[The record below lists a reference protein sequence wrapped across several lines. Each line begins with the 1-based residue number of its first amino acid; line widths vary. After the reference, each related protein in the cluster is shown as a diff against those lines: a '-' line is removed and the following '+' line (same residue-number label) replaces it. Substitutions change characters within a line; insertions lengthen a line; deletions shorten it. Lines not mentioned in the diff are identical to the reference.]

1 MDIRPE
7 ICYYENDKSVHP
19 QGEALMENRVTLK
32 MIREAAAAL
41 YGITEITPIV
51 TSTRLGKNLFIKSE
65 NLQKTGSFKIRGA
78 YNKLRMLSPEEA
90 ARGVIACSAGNHAQG
105 VALSATRL
113 GMKSVICMPEG
124 APILKVEAT
133 RGYGAEVVLVPG
145 IYDDAA
151 AEAERLAKSEG
162 YTFAH
167 PFNDPYVIA
176 GQGTIALEILDQ
188 VPDVEQIVVPIGGG
202 GLISGIAVAAKSL
215 HPNIKVIG
223 VQAATVPS
231 MFVSRRNGEITTV
244 KDGPTIA
251 DGIHVL
257 TPGSLTFDL
266 VEQFVDD
273 IVTVSEDEIAAAI
286 VALLEGPKTV
296 AEGAGATSVAA
307 YIFDRI
313 DTSLKTVAVV
323 SGGNVDIT
331 TLSRIITKGMQKTG
345 RIVQITTKLTDKAG
359 NLAQL
364 LTCVAENGANVLDI
378 AHEREDAK
386 TEVNSCVVTMT
397 LETRDPEHVRK
408 LRADLVRH
416 GYRLLD

>member
-1 MDIRPE
+1 MD
-7 ICYYENDKSVHP
+7 NS
-19 QGEALMENRVTLK
+19 VTLK
-32 MIREAAAAL
+32 MIQEAREAL
-41 YGITEITPIV
+41 KGIAEVTPIV

-78 YNKLRMLSPEEA
+78 YNKIRMLSPEEA
-90 ARGVIACSAGNHAQG
+90 KRGVIACSAGNHAQG

-113 GMKSVICMPEG
+113 GIRSVICMPEG

-151 AEAERLAKSEG
+151 REAKRLADEEG
-162 YTFAH
+162 FTFAH

-176 GQGTIALEILDQ
+176 GQGTIGLEILEQ

-202 GLISGIAVAAKSL
+202 GLISGVAAAVKSMR
-215 HPNIKVIG
+215 PNVKIIG

-231 MFVSRRNGEITTV
+231 MFVSMRSGEIITV
-244 KDGPTIA
+244 RDGATIA

-257 TPGSLTFDL
+257 TPGDLTFRMVKDY
-266 VEQFVDD
+266 VDD

-307 YIFDRI
+307 YLFNRV
-313 DTSLKTVAVV
+313 DTSLNTVALV

-345 RIVQITTKLTDKAG
+345 RIVRLTTKLIDKAG

-364 LTCVAENGANVLDI
+364 VACVAECGANILDI
-378 AHEREDAK
+378 EHEREDAK

-397 LETRDPEHVRK
+397 LETRDEAHIRK
-408 LRADLVRH
+408 IRESLVSH
-416 GYRLLD
+416 GYRLIE

>member
-1 MDIRPE
+1 M
-7 ICYYENDKSVHP
+7 DKS
-19 QGEALMENRVTLK
+19 VTLK
-32 MIREAAAAL
+32 MIQEAREAL
-41 YGITEITPIV
+41 KGIAEVTPIV

-78 YNKLRMLSPEEA
+78 YNKIRMLSPEEA
-90 ARGVIACSAGNHAQG
+90 NRGVIACSAGNHAQG

-113 GMKSVICMPEG
+113 GIRSVICMPEG

-151 AEAERLAKSEG
+151 REAKRLSEEQG
-162 YTFAH
+162 FTFAH

-176 GQGTIALEILDQ
+176 GQGTIGLEILEQ
-188 VPDVEQIVVPIGGG
+188 VPDVEQVVVPIGGG
-202 GLISGIAVAAKSL
+202 GLISGVAAAVKL
-215 HPNIKVIG
+215 MRPNVKVIG
-223 VQAATVPS
+223 VQAAAVPS
-231 MFVSRRNGEITTV
+231 MFVSLRSGEITTV
-244 KDGPTIA
+244 RDGATIA

-257 TPGSLTFDL
+257 TPGDLTFRL
-266 VEQFVDD
+266 VQEYVDD

-286 VALLEGPKTV
+286 VALLEGRKTL

-307 YIFDRI
+307 YLFGKV
-313 DTSLKTVAVV
+313 DTSLKTAVIV

-331 TLSRIITKGMQKTG
+331 TLSRIITKGLQKTG
-345 RIVQITTKLTDKAG
+345 RIVQIKTKLTDKAG

-364 LTCVAENGANVLDI
+364 LACVAETGANVLDI
-378 AHEREDAK
+378 SHEREDAK

-397 LETRDPEHVRK
+397 LETRDQAHVLEIRK
-408 LRADLVRH
+408 AMLDR
-416 GYRLLD
+416 GYHLLD

>member
-1 MDIRPE
+1 MRTDV
-7 ICYYENDKSVHP
+7 N
-19 QGEALMENRVTLK
+19 LN
-32 MIREAAAAL
+32 MIREAKEAL
-41 YGITEITPIV
+41 RDVAELTPIV
-51 TSTRLGKNLFIKSE
+51 TSTRLGKNLLIKSE

-78 YNKLRMLSPEEA
+78 YNRIRNLSPEEA

-113 GMKSVICMPEG
+113 GIRSVICMPEG

-145 IYDDAA
+145 VYDDAA
-151 AEAERLAKSEG
+151 REAERLSREKG

-176 GQGTIALEILDQ
+176 GQGTIGLEILEQ

-202 GLISGIAVAAKSL
+202 GLISGVAVAVKSMR
-215 HPNIKVIG
+215 PNVKVIG

-231 MFVSRRNGEITTV
+231 MLVSHRSGELTTV

-257 TPGSLTFDL
+257 TPGELTFSL
-266 VEQFVDD
+266 VEDYVDD
-273 IVTVSEDEIAAAI
+273 IVTVTEDEIAAAI

-307 YIFDRI
+307 YIFGRI

-345 RIVQITTKLTDKAG
+345 RIVQFTTKLTDRAG
-359 NLAQL
+359 NLVQL
-364 LTCVAENGANVLDI
+364 LTCIADNGANVLDI
-378 AHEREDAK
+378 EHEREDAK

-397 LETRDPEHVRK
+397 LETRDNAHVKTIRDDL
-408 LRADLVRH
+408 LRR
-416 GYRLLD
+416 GYRLLE

>member
-1 MDIRPE
+1 MD
-7 ICYYENDKSVHP
+7 NS
-19 QGEALMENRVTLK
+19 VTLK
-32 MIREAAAAL
+32 MIQEAREAL
-41 YGITEITPIV
+41 KGIAEVTPIV

-78 YNKLRMLSPEEA
+78 YNKIRMLSPEEA
-90 ARGVIACSAGNHAQG
+90 KRGVIACSAGNHAQG

-113 GMKSVICMPEG
+113 GIRSVICMPER

-151 AEAERLAKSEG
+151 REAKRLADEEG
-162 YTFAH
+162 FTFAH

-176 GQGTIALEILDQ
+176 GQGTIGLEILEQ

-202 GLISGIAVAAKSL
+202 GLISGVAAAVKSMR
-215 HPNIKVIG
+215 PNVKVIG

-231 MFVSRRNGEITTV
+231 MFVSLRSGEITTV
-244 KDGPTIA
+244 RDGATIA

-257 TPGSLTFDL
+257 TPGDLTFRMVKDY
-266 VEQFVDD
+266 VDD

-307 YIFDRI
+307 YLFNRV
-313 DTSLKTVAVV
+313 DTSLNTVALV

-345 RIVQITTKLTDKAG
+345 RIVRLTTKLIDKAG

-364 LTCVAENGANVLDI
+364 VACVAECGANILDI
-378 AHEREDAK
+378 EHEREDAK

-397 LETRDPEHVRK
+397 LETRDEAHIRK
-408 LRADLVRH
+408 IRESLVSH
-416 GYRLLD
+416 GYRLIE

>member
-1 MDIRPE
+1 MD
-7 ICYYENDKSVHP
+7 NS
-19 QGEALMENRVTLK
+19 VTLK
-32 MIREAAAAL
+32 MIQEAREAL
-41 YGITEITPIV
+41 KGIAEVTPIV

-78 YNKLRMLSPEEA
+78 YNKIRMLSPEEA
-90 ARGVIACSAGNHAQG
+90 KRGVIACSAVNHAQG
-105 VALSATRL
+105 AALSATRL
-113 GMKSVICMPEG
+113 GIRSVICMPEG

-151 AEAERLAKSEG
+151 REAKRLADEEG
-162 YTFAH
+162 FTFAH

-176 GQGTIALEILDQ
+176 GQGTIGLEILEQ

-202 GLISGIAVAAKSL
+202 GLISGVAAAVKSMR
-215 HPNIKVIG
+215 PNVKVIG

-231 MFVSRRNGEITTV
+231 MFVSMRSGEIITV
-244 KDGPTIA
+244 RDGATIA

-257 TPGSLTFDL
+257 TPGDLTFRMVKDY
-266 VEQFVDD
+266 VDD

-307 YIFDRI
+307 YLFNRV
-313 DTSLKTVAVV
+313 DTSLNTVALV

-345 RIVQITTKLTDKAG
+345 RIVRLTTKLIDKAG

-364 LTCVAENGANVLDI
+364 VACVAECGANILDI
-378 AHEREDAK
+378 EHEREDAK

-397 LETRDPEHVRK
+397 LETRDEAHIRK
-408 LRADLVRH
+408 IRESLVSH
-416 GYRLLD
+416 GYRLIE

>member
-1 MDIRPE
+1 MD
-7 ICYYENDKSVHP
+7 NS
-19 QGEALMENRVTLK
+19 VTLK
-32 MIREAAAAL
+32 MIQEAREAL
-41 YGITEITPIV
+41 KGIAEVTPIV

-78 YNKLRMLSPEEA
+78 YNKIRMLSPEEA
-90 ARGVIACSAGNHAQG
+90 KRGVIACSAGNHAQG

-113 GMKSVICMPEG
+113 GIRSVICMPEG

-151 AEAERLAKSEG
+151 REAKRLADEEG
-162 YTFAH
+162 FTFAH

-176 GQGTIALEILDQ
+176 GQGTIGLEILEQ

-202 GLISGIAVAAKSL
+202 GLISGVAAAVKPMR
-215 HPNIKVIG
+215 PNVKVIG

-231 MFVSRRNGEITTV
+231 MFVSMRSGEIITV
-244 KDGPTIA
+244 RDGATIA

-257 TPGSLTFDL
+257 TPGDLTFRMVKDY
-266 VEQFVDD
+266 VDD

-307 YIFDRI
+307 YLFNRV
-313 DTSLKTVAVV
+313 DTSLNTVALV

-345 RIVQITTKLTDKAG
+345 RIVRLTTKLIDKAG

-364 LTCVAENGANVLDI
+364 VACVAECGANILDI
-378 AHEREDAK
+378 EHEREDAK

-397 LETRDPEHVRK
+397 LETRDEAHIRK
-408 LRADLVRH
+408 IRESLVSH
-416 GYRLLD
+416 GYRLIE

>member
-1 MDIRPE
+1 M
-7 ICYYENDKSVHP
+7 ENKVTLEMIQDAR
-19 QGEALMENRVTLK
+19 EALKGVAEL
-32 MIREAAAAL
+32 
-41 YGITEITPIV
+41 TPMV
-51 TSTRLGKNLFIKSE
+51 TSSRLGKNLYIKSE

-78 YNKLRMLSPEEA
+78 YNKIRSLTPEEA
-90 ARGVIACSAGNHAQG
+90 KRGVIACSAGNHAQG
-105 VALSATRL
+105 VALSATKL
-113 GMKSVICMPEG
+113 GIKSVICMPEG

-151 AEAERLAKSEG
+151 REAERLSKEKG

-176 GQGTIALEILDQ
+176 GQGTIGLDILDQ
-188 VPDVEQIVVPIGGG
+188 VPDVDQVIVPIGGG
-202 GLISGIAVAAKSL
+202 GLISGVAVAIKSMR
-215 HPNIKVIG
+215 PNVKVIG

-231 MFVSRRNGEITTV
+231 MYVSRRNGEITTV
-244 KDGPTIA
+244 KDGATIA

-257 TPGSLTFDL
+257 TPGDLTYEI
-266 VEQFVDD
+266 VSKYVDD

-307 YIFDRI
+307 YLFNKV
-313 DTSLKTVAVV
+313 DTSLKTVALV

-331 TLSRIITKGMQKTG
+331 TLSRIITKGLQKTG
-345 RIVQITTKLTDKAG
+345 RIVQLSTKLIDKAG

-364 LTCVAENGANVLDI
+364 LSCVADTGANVLNI
-378 AHEREDAK
+378 EHEREDAK
-386 TEVNSCVVTMT
+386 TEVNSCVVTLT
-397 LETRDPEHVRK
+397 LETRDQAHIQKIREEMANR
-408 LRADLVRH
+408 
-416 GYRLLD
+416 GYRILE

>member
-1 MDIRPE
+1 ME
-7 ICYYENDKSVHP
+7 KSVTLEMI
-19 QGEALMENRVTLK
+19 QEAREALKGVAEVT
-32 MIREAAAAL
+32 
-41 YGITEITPIV
+41 PVV
-51 TSTRLGKNLFIKSE
+51 TSKRLGTNLYIKSE

-78 YNKLRMLSPEEA
+78 YNKIRNLTPEA
-90 ARGVIACSAGNHAQG
+90 SRGVIACSAGNHAQG

-113 GMKSVICMPEG
+113 GIKSVICMPEG

-151 AEAERLAKSEG
+151 REAERLSREEG

-176 GQGTIALEILDQ
+176 GQGTIGLEILEQ
-188 VPDVEQIVVPIGGG
+188 VPDVEQIIVPIGGG
-202 GLISGIAVAAKSL
+202 GLISGIATAVKSMR
-215 HPNIKVIG
+215 PNVKVIG

-231 MFVSRRNGEITTV
+231 MFVSFRSGMITTV

-257 TPGSLTFDL
+257 TPGDLTFRL
-266 VEQFVDD
+266 VQQYVDD

-286 VALLEGPKTV
+286 VALLEGRKTL
-296 AEGAGATSVAA
+296 AEGAGATTVAA
-307 YIFDRI
+307 FLFDKV
-313 DTSLKTVAVV
+313 DTSLKTAVVV

-331 TLSRIITKGMQKTG
+331 TLSRIITKGLQKTG
-345 RIVQITTKLTDKAG
+345 RIVQLKTKLTDKAG

-364 LTCVAENGANVLDI
+364 LACVAETGANVLDI

-397 LETRDPEHVRK
+397 LETRDQIHVQEIRK
-408 LRADLVRH
+408 ELMGH
-416 GYRLLD
+416 GYHLFD

>member
-1 MDIRPE
+1 
-7 ICYYENDKSVHP
+7 
-19 QGEALMENRVTLK
+19 MENKVTLE
-32 MIREAAAAL
+32 MIRDARKAL
-41 YGITEITPIV
+41 SGVAEVTPIV
-51 TSTRLGKNLFIKSE
+51 TSTRLGKNLYIKSE

-78 YNKLRMLSPEEA
+78 YNKIRMLSPEEA
-90 ARGVIACSAGNHAQG
+90 SHGVIACSAGNHAQG

-113 GMKSVICMPEG
+113 GIHSVICMPEG

-151 AEAERLAKSEG
+151 REAQRLAKEEG

-176 GQGTIALEILDQ
+176 GQGTIGLEILEQ
-188 VPDVEQIVVPIGGG
+188 VPEVEQIIVPIGGG
-202 GLISGIAVAAKSL
+202 GLASGVAVAVKSMR
-215 HPNIKVIG
+215 PNVKVIG
-223 VQAATVPS
+223 VQASTVPS
-231 MFVSRRNGEITTV
+231 MFVSIRSGEITTV
-244 KDGPTIA
+244 KDGATIA

-257 TPGSLTFDL
+257 TPGDLTFKL
-266 VEQFVDD
+266 IQENLDD

-307 YIFDRI
+307 YLFGKV
-313 DTSLKTVAVV
+313 DTSLKTVALV

-331 TLSRIITKGMQKTG
+331 TLSRIITKGLQKTG
-345 RIVQITTKLTDKAG
+345 RMVNLTTKLTDKAG
-359 NLAQL
+359 NLAAL
-364 LTCVAENGANVLDI
+364 LTCVAETGANVLNI
-378 AHEREDAK
+378 EHEREDAK

-397 LETRDPEHVRK
+397 LETRDEAHVLEIRK
-408 LRADLVRH
+408 ALLAK
-416 GYRLLD
+416 GYHLFD

>member
-1 MDIRPE
+1 MLP
-7 ICYYENDKSVHP
+7 S
-19 QGEALMENRVTLK
+19 GETTGEEKERFGSES
-32 MIREAAAAL
+32 RHSS
-41 YGITEITPIV
+41 TPVV
-51 TSTRLGKNLFIKSE
+51 TSKRLGTNLFIKSE

-78 YNKLRMLSPEEA
+78 YNKIRHLTPEEA
-90 ARGVIACSAGNHAQG
+90 SRGVIACSAGNHAQG

-113 GMKSVICMPEG
+113 GIKSVICMPEG

-151 AEAERLAKSEG
+151 REAERLAREEG

-176 GQGTIALEILDQ
+176 GQGTIGLEILDQ
-188 VPDVEQIVVPIGGG
+188 VPDVEQIIVPIGGG
-202 GLISGIAVAAKSL
+202 GLISGVATAVKSMR
-215 HPNIKVIG
+215 PNVKVIG

-231 MFVSRRNGEITTV
+231 MFVSFRSGMITTV

-257 TPGSLTFDL
+257 TPGDLTFRL
-266 VEQFVDD
+266 VQEYVDD

-286 VALLEGPKTV
+286 VALLEGRKTL
-296 AEGAGATSVAA
+296 AEGAGATTVAA
-307 YIFDRI
+307 YLFEKV
-313 DTSLKTVAVV
+313 DTSLKTAVVV

-331 TLSRIITKGMQKTG
+331 TLSRIITKGLQKTG
-345 RIVQITTKLTDKAG
+345 RIVQLKTKLTDKAG

-364 LTCVAENGANVLDI
+364 LSCVANTGANVLDI

-397 LETRDPEHVRK
+397 LETRDQLHVQEIRK
-408 LRADLVRH
+408 TLMSH
-416 GYRLLD
+416 GYHLFD